1 MKKTTTII
9 HTIEIDFYETLKGF
23 VACNND
29 LLNDLA
35 DDNTNELYIHVQS
48 YAQAIKDFSEYK
60 IKNICKEGYTM
71 MLLEEE
77 EFEFIESV
85 LTHGADNEDIQL
97 KVVRDGEVVE
107 IISSDY
113 LQY

>member
-9 HTIEIDFYETLKGF
+9 HTIEINYYEALKHF

-71 MLLEEE
+71 MLLGEEE
-77 EFEFIESV
+77 LEFVESFF
-85 LTHGADNEDIQL
+85 TRDPENEDIQL
-97 KVVRDGEVVE
+97 KVVRDKEVVE
-107 IISSDY
+107 IIPSDY

>member
-1 MKKTTTII
+1 MKTTTTLV
-9 HTIEIDFYETLKGF
+9 HTLEMNYYETLKRF

-29 LLNDLA
+29 ILNDLA
-35 DDNTNELYIHVQS
+35 DYDINELYIHVQS

-71 MLLEEE
+71 MLLGEE
-77 EFEFIESV
+77 EFEFTERV
-85 LTHGADNEDIQL
+85 LAHGTENEDIQL

>member
-1 MKKTTTII
+1 MKKTTTVI
-9 HTIEIDFYETLKGF
+9 HTIEINYYEALKHF

-29 LLNDLA
+29 LLNDLT
-35 DDNTNELYIHVQS
+35 DDSVNELYIHVQS

-107 IISSDY
+107 IIPSDY

>member
-1 MKKTTTII
+1 MKKTTTVI
-9 HTIEIDFYETLKGF
+9 HTIEINYYEALKHF

-35 DDNTNELYIHVQS
+35 DDDVNELYIHIQS

-71 MLLEEE
+71 MLLDGEEMALV
-77 EFEFIESV
+77 ESFFV
-85 LTHGADNEDIQL
+85 RDPENEDIQL
-97 KVVRDGEVVE
+97 KVVRDEEVVE
-107 IISSDY
+107 IIPSDY
-113 LQY
+113 LHY